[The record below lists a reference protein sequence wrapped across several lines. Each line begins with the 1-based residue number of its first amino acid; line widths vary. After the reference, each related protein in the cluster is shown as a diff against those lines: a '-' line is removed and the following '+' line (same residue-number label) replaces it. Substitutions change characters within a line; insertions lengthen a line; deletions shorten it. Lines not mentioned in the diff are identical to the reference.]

1 MHTSTARPART
12 QRALPAPVAA
22 HGAPGRRPVQR
33 PRHGAAGALRQRGL
47 TLIEVMVALLLGLLL
62 IGAVGGLYLANH
74 QTFRQVENMARIN
87 ENARLAFELLGRDLR
102 EAGGIACG
110 SRLPTANVVQ
120 APAGTWWNQWG
131 QGLRGYEQDEAVP
144 TNQLPA
150 RAFGLAALDR
160 VAGTDAVVVWSGS
173 NEVALS
179 VVNHNPPAAALQIN
193 RNQHGIED
201 GDIVLACDMR
211 QAAIFQVSNA
221 NQANATIVHN
231 TGAAVRPG
239 NCRQELGLSNAAPH
253 DCSTAGSDYSFTAGG
268 FLTRLQASA
277 WYIGFNGRGGTSL
290 YRVSLGNDAGTAQ
303 AGAPEEVIENVTNL
317 QISYLERSTAGALG
331 NSYVTAT
338 TVNDWSRVHAVRLEL
353 TYTTAEAVGTDAQR
367 ITRTLPFVVGLRNRL
382 P

>member
-110 SRLPTANVVQ
+110 SRVPTANVVR
-120 APAGTWWNQWG
+120 APAGIWWNQWG
-131 QGLRGYEQDEAVP
+131 QGLRGYEQDAAIAA
-144 TNQLPA
+144 NQLPA

-160 VAGTDAVVVWSGS
+160 VAGTDAVVVWSSS
-173 NEVALS
+173 NAVALNI
-179 VVNHNPPAAALQIN
+179 VNHNANAAALHIN
-193 RNQHGIED
+193 RNPHGINA
-201 GDIVLACDMR
+201 GDIVLACDLR

-221 NQANATIVHN
+221 NQANTTIVHN
-231 TGAAVRPG
+231 TGAAVTPG
-239 NCRQELGLSNAAPH
+239 NCRKQLGLSSAAPH
-253 DCSTAGSDYSFTAGG
+253 DCTTAGSGYSFADGG
-268 FLTRLQASA
+268 FLARLQASA

-290 YRVSLGNDAGTAQ
+290 YRVSLGNNAGTAL
-303 AGAPEEVIENVTNL
+303 AVAPEEMIENVTNL
-317 QISYLERSTAGALG
+317 QLFYLERSAAGALG
-331 NSYVTAT
+331 DRYVIAT
-338 TVNDWSRVHAVRLEL
+338 DVNDWSRVQAVRLEL